1 MTNFRVEKEEGL
13 AHESPA
19 VLTTPAIN
27 LNPPGDLDATILARV
42 ALNPLPLEEPQAHES
57 LLTANKETQSHIG
70 VPILREHLTHTISI
84 GGEERLTEW
93 LNNPLRDPVAIAKR
107 NRQLQYLID
116 NPKQRKNLS
125 EYLRSTQRLHH
136 IDLEIVKQF
145 DWDKRWLS
153 GPSRSKENRGPQIA
167 RIDKLF
173 PTLEEEYEIRKL
185 LGTTTMRDKARGE
198 KLATQLGYDIS
209 SDLGL
214 GKSISAL
221 QDAATEE
228 PAVILFEA
236 KRLKNTR
243 DHALIELD
251 DLEEPR
257 LRSLLNDLSPLRLS
271 VVEEN
276 WEVPQLSG
284 TDSIPVPLSQAKQNH
299 IEDGCHPTLGNH
311 PINEI
316 EQRVADYQRRAIRI
330 AMHTGAAIGAL
341 GAAIPCSIYM
351 HSPGDIWLAG
361 LMTIFGGVFG
371 GMAGHIVG
379 LCCSAPRSFLPSASG
394 IRAHERPKGA
404 VIDLEELKQQQEAFA
419 ELDALVTLAEGL
431 APYKDKLCRAKFGS
445 EQNGMRASRARPPL
459 LLLKGNAAEPVD
471 FDLTFD
477 EGLFLTGSN
486 SGGKSQT
493 IKSAGLNQWIAQ
505 VTGFAFA
512 ESFETEIFD
521 GIACLLP
528 QVTDENDLTN
538 PAGRFKREGISARD
552 VLDEVLARNGKTL
565 VLWDEWGQG
574 ANPEDSQYV
583 TELISA
589 GIVRAGGLL
598 VMATQLLDSSKKLVE
613 EGYELI
619 PGETVRFRGLQTVN
633 TPSGVPTYQF
643 EEGVATSTNARIIL
657 DDIGINKETITRKIH
672 RRELERS

>member
-27 LNPPGDLDATILARV
+27 LEPSGDLDATILERV

-57 LLTANKETQSHIG
+57 LLTANEETQSHIG

-116 NPKQRKNLS
+116 NPEQRKNLS
-125 EYLRSTQRLHH
+125 DYLRSTQRLHH

-145 DWDKRWLS
+145 EWDKRWLS
-153 GPSRSKENRGPQIA
+153 GPSRLKENRGSQIA

-173 PTLEEEYEIRKL
+173 PKLEEEYEIRKQ
-185 LGTTTMRDKARGE
+185 LG
-198 KLATQLGYDIS
+198 TQLGYDIN
-209 SDLGL
+209 SDQGL

-221 QDAATEE
+221 QDAATLE

-257 LRSLLNDLSPLRLS
+257 LRLLLNELSPLRLS
-271 VVEEN
+271 VVEED

-284 TDSIPVPLSQAKQNH
+284 TDSIPVRLSRAKQNH
-299 IEDGCHPTLGNH
+299 IEADSHPCLGNH

-316 EQRVADYQRRAIRI
+316 EQKVADYQRRAIRI
-330 AMHTGAAIGAL
+330 AMPTGAVIGAL
-341 GAAIPCSIYM
+341 GAGIPCSIFM
-351 HSPGDIWLAG
+351 HSPGDFWLAG
-361 LMTIFGGVFG
+361 VLTIFAGTIS
-371 GMAGHIVG
+371 GMLGHAVG
-379 LCCSAPRSFLPSASG
+379 LCREPPRSFSPSASG

-404 VIDLEELKQQQEAFA
+404 VIDIEELKQQQEAFA

-431 APYKDKLCRAKFGS
+431 TPYKDKLCRATFGS
-445 EQNGMRASRARPPL
+445 EQNGMRARRARPPL

-512 ESFETEIFD
+512 ESFETEIFE

-643 EEGVATSTNARIIL
+643 EEGVATTTNARIIL
-657 DDIGINKETITRKIH
+657 DDIGINRETITRKIH